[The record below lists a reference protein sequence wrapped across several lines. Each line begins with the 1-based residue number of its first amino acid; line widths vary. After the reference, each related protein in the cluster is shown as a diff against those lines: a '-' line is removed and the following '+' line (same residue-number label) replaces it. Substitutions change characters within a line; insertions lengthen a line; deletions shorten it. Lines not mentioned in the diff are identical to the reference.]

1 MGWSSRTHR
10 GTTSILAI
18 GRTRCTRR
26 TRGARARRELKLTSL
41 RPVLQPPQTR
51 TLVEWF
57 DTPKG
62 AYVLGWERAQF
73 DSAVEDVFGFNAV
86 QVGLPSL
93 DFLRANRMP
102 FRFRVG
108 LEPGAEMVADPRQ
121 LPLASQSMDLV
132 VLPHVLEF
140 SHDPHQ
146 ILREAERVLMPE
158 GQIVIGGFNPLSLWG
173 ATRRLTRRR
182 DEHPWRGEFIGL
194 VRLRDW
200 LKLLGFELNGGHF
213 GCYAPPFSQAKWL
226 QRFAFM
232 EQAGDRWWPICG
244 GVYVVRAVKRVRGM
258 RLVAP
263 QWRNG
268 RAAAKALATVAQREP
283 MAPAGARR
291 AAARLR
297 LIVGGAEGP
306 QRERD

>member
-1 MGWSSRTHR
+1 
-10 GTTSILAI
+10 
-18 GRTRCTRR
+18 
-26 TRGARARRELKLTSL
+26 
-41 RPVLQPPQTR
+41 VLQPLQKP
-51 TLVEWF
+51 TLAEWF

-108 LEPGAEMVADPRQ
+108 LEPGGEVAADPRL

-173 ATRRLTRRR
+173 VKRRLTRRR
-182 DEHPWRGEFIGL
+182 DQHPWRGEFIGL

-200 LKLLGFELNGGHF
+200 LKLLGFELNGGRL
-213 GCYAPPFSQAKWL
+213 GCYAPPFSQAMWL

-263 QWRNG
+263 QWRS
-268 RAAAKALATVAQREP
+268 RAAAKALGAVAQRDP
-283 MAPAGARR
+283 VAQAGARR

-297 LIVGGAEGP
+297 LIVGGAGGA